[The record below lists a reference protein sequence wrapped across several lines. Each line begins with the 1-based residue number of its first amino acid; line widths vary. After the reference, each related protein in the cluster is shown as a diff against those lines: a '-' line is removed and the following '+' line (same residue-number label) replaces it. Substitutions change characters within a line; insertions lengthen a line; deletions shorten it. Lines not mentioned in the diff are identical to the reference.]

1 MRTGLFVCSLALGLA
16 LAGPTVAQ
24 QDNFQ
29 KSIDTYPGIAEH
41 AKLIREGKIV
51 LTARPSLDEENGR
64 FHIVHVDEIDM
75 ECTSCHIGA
84 GFAADYQLVD
94 KDHAIQKAGGAG
106 KGKQAE
112 VIDRTVCLGCHKTG
126 GIASRWY
133 GTVGD

>member
-1 MRTGLFVCSLALGLA
+1 MRSLILTCSLALGLV
-16 LAGPTVAQ
+16 LAGAEAAQ
-24 QDNFQ
+24 
-29 KSIDTYPGIAEH
+29 DTIQNALDAYPGMAEH
-41 AKLIREGKIV
+41 AKLIREGRI
-51 LTARPSLDEENGR
+51 TINARPSLDEENGR

-84 GFAADYQLVD
+84 DFAADYQLVD
-94 KDHAIQKAGGAG
+94 RANALHKAGGIG
-106 KGKQAE
+106 KGRQAE

>member
-1 MRTGLFVCSLALGLA
+1 
-16 LAGPTVAQ
+16 
-24 QDNFQ
+24 
-29 KSIDTYPGIAEH
+29 
-41 AKLIREGKIV
+41 
-51 LTARPSLDEENGR
+51 LDEENGR

-112 VIDRTVCLGCHKTG
+112 VIDRTGLPRLPQDGWHRQPLVRNGWGL
-126 GIASRWY
+126 R
-133 GTVGD
+133 VGLETNDQ